1 MTRKKNFIALI
12 AVFLVLT
19 MSLAAFFPMAYAW
32 FVNPTRSNANV
43 GGNIK
48 GSYFED
54 GDGTKNNPY
63 IIARPIQ
70 LYYLAWL
77 QNIGYFNRE
86 SSKAG
91 EEGTVR
97 QFYFQMQGFDY
108 QRNGISSDGTVKD
121 GIFDMSSYRLP
132 PIGTTQYPFVGYF
145 DGNGC
150 VIDGLTV
157 INQFIESDNAPKE
170 STPTVGT
177 QALGF
182 FGVVGTYNGTAGTL
196 GTGVDA
202 LTYDTDDNEVTNFIL
217 SGLTVDSQDPNG
229 NQTLVGLAAGYVNGS
244 VTKVG
249 VSDGTITVGL
259 TEAGV
264 MGPIA
269 EVGNGNESDFGL
281 VGYCTAEFKQ
291 TLQVE
296 KVTVT
301 TPTYTQNV
309 LYKNTQQEGAG
320 FGGSIQMKNLFNRLT
335 AIRSASGS
343 NSTYVTSETVTID
356 EVNGTRAVSQQT
368 SSTIFRTKTYDSTA
382 GSFSFSKYSSSAEG
396 GNNTNIV
403 YLMGKDGTYTKTVTT
418 ITKKNEYKNGYIISS
433 GSNYLN
439 NNGTSGVT
447 RGTSAET
454 ATSWAFENNRL
465 FFYTSDGY
473 TYYLNATTS
482 LALSTTA
489 STSWT
494 KNNDNTLSYSY
505 GGLTWYLCFDS
516 ATNEWSV
523 YPAKQTY
530 LFSNGTY
537 YLNAAS
543 TTTVNGGTV
552 AGSATEW
559 IWDETNGRIYTYYSN
574 SYRYLNATDSL
585 SLSTSATTVW
595 TKNDDNTFSYN
606 NNGVT
611 WYLRCVNGTWSVFPA
626 KNTYRIFD
634 GSNYL
639 NLASATTVT
648 GGTDAA
654 SATEWAWDASGH
666 LFTYYNGNYRY
677 LTATDSIS
685 LSTTPSTVW
694 THNNNGTLTYS
705 HGGQTWYLY
714 DQNGTWTVHPASAV
728 QLVSQNGVYL
738 NIASTSA
745 VSGGNDA
752 TSATEWIWD
761 GTNGRLSTYYSG
773 DTYYLNAS
781 GSNVTVSTSATTTWA
796 RGGDGALTSGGNYL
810 FYNGAWTMLS
820 SDTTFYLI
828 KSGSDYLSNSGTTL
842 RNGDVSTATYWLK
855 DGNGRFYTTVNS
867 TPYYLRAQTTRI
879 SLNATQANGTVFTYD
894 SVNHRMTCT
903 LSGNTYYLVYRAYDE
918 TWTVRNTAIGN
929 QTLFIS
935 TVSGN
940 TTYYLNA
947 STSAVSTGTAQ
958 ESATEWIYNG
968 SSGTISTVISGTT
981 YYLRAALETNNTR
994 ASTNLTV
1001 TATAG
1006 QATTF
1011 SYSANHLTCTLSA
1024 GGSNRTYSLALDNN
1038 TLKMV
1043 DTGKTYY
1050 TIKNRAS
1057 NYFLNADSTNIAR
1070 ANVEASATLWEFSN
1084 DASPSSSNST
1094 TTTVT
1099 TLINGAR
1106 YYLRLY
1112 NSFSLST
1119 TSQNLQYY
1127 NYSSYYYLRYNSGNT
1142 TRYLRDNSGWTTRN
1156 SRNDNDRITRTAV
1169 SFTAAT
1175 IDLTAAV
1182 SYITDQETQVV
1193 GSSAGNTFTEL
1204 TAANITFPAWNS
1216 ASAITL
1222 TPKKNATLTLT
1233 DKQVQI
1239 ITRAV
1244 TTESSDYP
1252 ADTYIPLSVNG
1263 TDSFNANTDSV
1274 EATGNNTGYIVS
1286 GSTYHATGENAF
1298 PYRSGDIRVSQ
1309 YPMSYLYRSLTTNNS
1324 TPTNFNYNST
1334 YDSRL
1339 EVITAVNHGDYSG
1352 FYRVSDS
1359 YNKNNT
1365 TINSTMSNAVA
1376 NNRKISY
1383 TDLGLKR
1390 YEDARASL
1398 SETFLNQNNICGL
1411 HFMNAA
1417 IGTSIVT
1424 VPQAIIN
1431 GEEISNLTVPSDCI
1445 DFNVKNRGFLTI
1457 FAGTYF
1463 SGNTA
1468 FFSLHEIFRYQA
1480 DDAEVLA
1487 GTKQVNDIK
1496 EIKEISKIYQP
1507 LSGTNDYIYRYD
1519 DGSYSKSLTS
1529 SQISS
1534 LVLAFDMDWMT
1545 NTSVWVN
1552 NAVYY
1557 FEIPVNSG
1565 EFALGSVEGKDG
1577 AYLFYLDIAANGG
1590 AAEDRD
1596 RVTVAEQFTT
1606 STNAFTAPKGVQ
1618 LIDFDAST
1626 AVADTNTGAD
1636 GQVIAFKP
1644 ITNAVDYLES
1654 VAVRLKSGYTGTYP
1668 FTRDGTE
1675 FSYLLDGNA
1684 ELGFVGG
1691 SLTAVSTDG
1700 AAQNPTVGNYTI
1712 GGHTV
1717 RLVETITDTGRDT
1730 SVTDVMRVETV
1741 DVYNANGVQ
1750 TSREVTIWAGL
1761 ESESNV
1767 SNLLKIA
1774 SFTYRILGDGDAVLD
1789 YTDAAYDDIVMR
1801 VVRGST
1807 IGGFNVSFDRKVKVT
1822 STFCHES
1829 GHINFG
1835 DNTANVLIALTN
1847 TDALTDKTVPAV
1859 NLALENLIMGIAPY
1873 RKSTV
1878 GDDLMSYYYYKDPA
1892 ATVEA
1897 NTTAAFTPANLTS
1910 ASTAQTL
1917 AYDVAF
1923 TSTAAIDVYATLLKD
1938 ISQPYV
1944 ATVWVKNSD
1953 ETNTEQKNI
1962 TTTVSAVTVNT
1973 SNALTTKDVTVKY
1986 TIAATPG
1993 G

>member
-86 SSKAG
+86 SSEEG

-132 PIGTTQYPFVGYF
+132 PIGTTQHPFVGYF

-229 NQTLVGLAAGYVNGS
+229 KQTLVGLAAGYVNGS

-309 LYKNTQQEGAG
+309 LYKNAQQEGAG
-320 FGGSIQMKNLFNRLT
+320 FGGSIKIQTMYQRLVSVFNNDAENPQFVNKEYWT
-335 AIRSASGS
+335 VNEQTG
-343 NSTYVTSETVTID
+343 ETTHHTEQD
-356 EVNGTRAVSQQT
+356 ENGTNGSIKAYNPVGTDYSYT
-368 SSTIFRTKTYDSTA
+368 FST
-382 GSFSFSKYSSSAEG
+382 YSSSSNTTTYMYLFGEDTIGADPAYPNTSSISKTLETDHFRRITGTAYHISVAVGVPRTG
-396 GNNTNIV
+396 G
-403 YLMGKDGTYTKTVTT
+403 
-418 ITKKNEYKNGYIISS
+418 
-433 GSNYLN
+433 
-439 NNGTSGVT
+439 
-447 RGTSAET
+447 
-454 ATSWAFENNRL
+454 
-465 FFYTSDGY
+465 GY
-473 TYYLNATTS
+473 T
-482 LALSTTA
+482 
-489 STSWT
+489 
-494 KNNDNTLSYSY
+494 
-505 GGLTWYLCFDS
+505 
-516 ATNEWSV
+516 
-523 YPAKQTY
+523 
-530 LFSNGTY
+530 
-537 YLNAAS
+537 
-543 TTTVNGGTV
+543 
-552 AGSATEW
+552 
-559 IWDETNGRIYTYYSN
+559 
-574 SYRYLNATDSL
+574 
-585 SLSTSATTVW
+585 
-595 TKNDDNTFSYN
+595 
-606 NNGVT
+606 
-611 WYLRCVNGTWSVFPA
+611 
-626 KNTYRIFD
+626 
-634 GSNYL
+634 
-639 NLASATTVT
+639 
-648 GGTDAA
+648 
-654 SATEWAWDASGH
+654 
-666 LFTYYNGNYRY
+666 
-677 LTATDSIS
+677 
-685 LSTTPSTVW
+685 
-694 THNNNGTLTYS
+694 
-705 HGGQTWYLY
+705 
-714 DQNGTWTVHPASAV
+714 
-728 QLVSQNGVYL
+728 
-738 NIASTSA
+738 IA
-745 VSGGNDA
+745 
-752 TSATEWIWD
+752 
-761 GTNGRLSTYYSG
+761 Y
-773 DTYYLNAS
+773 
-781 GSNVTVSTSATTTWA
+781 
-796 RGGDGALTSGGNYL
+796 TSGG
-810 FYNGAWTMLS
+810 
-820 SDTTFYLI
+820 
-828 KSGSDYLSNSGTTL
+828 
-842 RNGDVSTATYWLK
+842 
-855 DGNGRFYTTVNS
+855 
-867 TPYYLRAQTTRI
+867 
-879 SLNATQANGTVFTYD
+879 
-894 SVNHRMTCT
+894 
-903 LSGNTYYLVYRAYDE
+903 
-918 TWTVRNTAIGN
+918 
-929 QTLFIS
+929 
-935 TVSGN
+935 
-940 TTYYLNA
+940 TTYYLN
-947 STSAVSTGTAQ
+947 T
-958 ESATEWIYNG
+958 NG
-968 SSGTISTVISGTT
+968 STVSAGTDPYTATAWTLPSNGNTGAISTVIGGTT
-981 YYLRAALETNNTR
+981 YYLRRTNTTTSTTFEITTQTANTNIWYRNGSRFYVTYNNRYYYIRYNNGWGIANTNRTSNITSLTVAAAQEEAPYSYYLNVNAAGTALTYGTDAATATDWLIDGSNHYYTIVGDRAKYLNVTSTTALGVGNHPSSTWTYSNNRLSSNYNNANRYLRFNNGWAVIDSTATAATVTR
-994 ASTNLTV
+994 ASSVAIDEWAWIIELT
-1001 TATAG
+1001 T
-1006 QATTF
+1006 
-1011 SYSANHLTCTLSA
+1011 
-1024 GGSNRTYSLALDNN
+1024 
-1038 TLKMV
+1038 
-1043 DTGKTYY
+1043 
-1050 TIKNRAS
+1050 
-1057 NYFLNADSTNIAR
+1057 
-1070 ANVEASATLWEFSN
+1070 EASSFTTKPTYFALNMS
-1084 DASPSSSNST
+1084 DAYTTST
-1094 TTTVT
+1094 TNTGYVVS
-1099 TLINGAR
+1099 GAT
-1106 YYLRLY
+1106 
-1112 NSFSLST
+1112 FK
-1119 TSQNLQYY
+1119 
-1127 NYSSYYYLRYNSGNT
+1127 NT
-1142 TRYLRDNSGWTTRN
+1142 
-1156 SRNDNDRITRTAV
+1156 
-1169 SFTAAT
+1169 
-1175 IDLTAAV
+1175 
-1182 SYITDQETQVV
+1182 
-1193 GSSAGNTFTEL
+1193 
-1204 TAANITFPAWNS
+1204 TAANTNE
-1216 ASAITL
+1216 
-1222 TPKKNATLTLT
+1222 
-1233 DKQVQI
+1233 
-1239 ITRAV
+1239 R
-1244 TTESSDYP
+1244 YP
-1252 ADTYIPLSVNG
+1252 SK
-1263 TDSFNANTDSV
+1263 
-1274 EATGNNTGYIVS
+1274 
-1286 GSTYHATGENAF
+1286 
-1298 PYRSGDIRVSQ
+1298 SGDIRVSQ
-1309 YPMSYLYRSLTTNNS
+1309 YAITNISASANGL
-1324 TPTNFNYNST
+1324 ST
-1334 YDSRL
+1334 YSNTYTNTYDNRL
-1339 EVITAVNHGDYSG
+1339 EIITAVNHGNYSG
-1352 FYRVSDS
+1352 FYRISDS
-1359 YNKNNT
+1359 YNASNNS
-1365 TINSTMSNAVA
+1365 INSAMSNAVA
-1376 NNRKISY
+1376 NNRKVSY

-1390 YEDARASL
+1390 YEDAR
-1398 SETFLNQNNICGL
+1398 SELRDAFLNQTNVYGL
-1411 HFMNAA
+1411 HFMDAT

-1424 VPQAIIN
+1424 IPQATIN
-1431 GEEISNLTVPSDCI
+1431 NEEFTDLQVPSDCI
-1445 DFNVKNRGFLTI
+1445 DFNVANRGFLTI

-1463 SGNTA
+1463 PGNTA

-1480 DDAEVLA
+1480 TDAEVIA

-1496 EIKEISKIYQP
+1496 EIKEISEIYQP
-1507 LSGTNDYIYRYD
+1507 LSRTNDYIYLYT
-1519 DGSYSKSLTS
+1519 DGTYSKSLS
-1529 SQISS
+1529 SAEIAS

-1545 NTSVWVN
+1545 NTSVWVD

-1557 FEIPVNSG
+1557 FEIPVNGG
-1565 EFALGSVEGKDG
+1565 EFALGSVPGKDG

-1654 VAVRLKSGYTGTYP
+1654 VAVRFKSGYTGTYP

-1712 GGHTV
+1712 GGYTV
-1717 RLVETITDTGRDT
+1717 RFVETITDTGRDT

-1767 SNLLKIA
+1767 SDLLKIA
-1774 SFTYRILGDGDAVLD
+1774 SFTYRILGDGDAALG
-1789 YTDAAYDDIVMR
+1789 YTDTAYNDIVMR

-1835 DNTANVLIALTN
+1835 DNTANVLIVLTN

-1873 RKSTV
+1873 RKATV
-1878 GDDLMSYYYYKDPA
+1878 GDELMTYYYYKNPA

-1944 ATVWVKNSD
+1944 AAVWVKNSD

-1973 SNALTTKDVTVKY
+1973 SNALTTKDVTVKF